1 MFLFHVLALREK
13 QLGLEHP
20 DTLWTMHNLADVYD
34 SQGRH
39 SEAET
44 QYKLVLALR
53 EKQLGLEHPHTQDH
67 ALSRHCLQIPGS
79 IQRGRDAVQACPGPH
94 GETAGSGSME
104 HPDTLL
110 IMDNCANVYESQGR
124 HSEAVALREQVEVI
138 KERKR
143 AKERSDPYHSI
154 HS

>member
-53 EKQLGLEHPHTQDH
+53 EKQLGLEHPDT
-67 ALSRHCLQIPGS
+67 LRTMHCLAI
-79 IQRGRDAVQACPGPH
+79 A
-94 GETAGSGSME
+94 
-104 HPDTLL
+104 
-110 IMDNCANVYESQGR
+110 YKSQGR
-124 HSEAVALREQVEVI
+124 YSEAETQYKRVLALTEKQLGVTAFKGRVMVSELGVDTLSE
-138 KERKR
+138 
-143 AKERSDPYHSI
+143 
-154 HS
+154 